1 MMPEEETN
9 LTSSMT
15 DIAYMINCKT
25 LPYDHAFK
33 LSNQITMVLPWLN
46 DNLQNGIHMLHGP
59 HAGHGWERSTDDTI
73 FLSKRT
79 RLILRIPKT
88 HIDRAK
94 KLEGVTLKISND
106 TLVVGKS
113 YEKPFTETRDLFS
126 KFVIVD
132 KGINE
137 EQFLEKINNEL
148 QQNGVSLHKTIC
160 GKTNTLEINNKKKST
175 RSLMLPGLSKQQS
188 ILIQDKGLGEG
199 RIFGCGLFV
208 PHKSID
214 AVANFKDDG

>member
-1 MMPEEETN
+1 MMPEEKTN

-25 LPYDHAFK
+25 LPYDHAFE

-88 HIDRAK
+88 HIEPAK
-94 KLEGVTLKISND
+94 KLEGATLKILND
-106 TLVVGKS
+106 TLVVGTS
-113 YEKPFTETRDLFS
+113 YEKPFVATRDLFS

-132 KGINE
+132 KKISE
-137 EQFLEKINNEL
+137 EQFLEKTNNEL
-148 QQNGVSLHKTIC
+148 QQNGIPMNSAIC
-160 GKTNTLEINNKKKST
+160 GKTNTLKINHEKTST

-208 PHKSID
+208 PHKSCLLYTSPSPRD
-214 AVANFKDDG
+214 

>member
-1 MMPEEETN
+1 MPEEETN

-175 RSLMLPGLSKQQS
+175 RSLMLPDLSKQQS

-214 AVANFKDDG
+214 AVANFKDDE

>member
-1 MMPEEETN
+1 MPEEETN

-113 YEKPFTETRDLFS
+113 YEKPFTVTRDLFS

-160 GKTNTLEINNKKKST
+160 GKTNAVEINNKKKST

>member
-1 MMPEEETN
+1 MPEEKTN

-25 LPYDHAFK
+25 LPYDHAFE

-88 HIDRAK
+88 HIDQAK

-113 YEKPFTETRDLFS
+113 YEKPFAVTRDLFS

-132 KGINE
+132 EGIDE

-148 QQNGVSLHKTIC
+148 QQNRISLHKTIC

-214 AVANFKDDG
+214 AVANFKDDE

>member
-1 MMPEEETN
+1 MPEEETN

-106 TLVVGKS
+106 TFYNARNLNYSHNFSIHLSTFVQHFQKLV
-113 YEKPFTETRDLFS
+113 
-126 KFVIVD
+126 
-132 KGINE
+132 
-137 EQFLEKINNEL
+137 
-148 QQNGVSLHKTIC
+148 
-160 GKTNTLEINNKKKST
+160 
-175 RSLMLPGLSKQQS
+175 
-188 ILIQDKGLGEG
+188 
-199 RIFGCGLFV
+199 
-208 PHKSID
+208 
-214 AVANFKDDG
+214 

>member
-1 MMPEEETN
+1 MPEEKTN

-88 HIDRAK
+88 HIDQAK
-94 KLEGVTLKISND
+94 NLEGVTLKISND

-113 YEKPFTETRDLFS
+113 YEKPFTVTRDLFS

-132 KGINE
+132 EGIDE

-148 QQNGVSLHKTIC
+148 QQNRISLHKTIC

-214 AVANFKDDG
+214 AVANFKDDE

>member
-1 MMPEEETN
+1 MPEEETN

-113 YEKPFTETRDLFS
+113 YEKPFTVTRDLFS

-148 QQNGVSLHKTIC
+148 QQNGVSLHNTIC
-160 GKTNTLEINNKKKST
+160 GKTNTVEINNKKKST
-175 RSLMLPGLSKQQS
+175 CSLMLPGLSKQQS

-214 AVANFKDDG
+214 AVANFKDDE